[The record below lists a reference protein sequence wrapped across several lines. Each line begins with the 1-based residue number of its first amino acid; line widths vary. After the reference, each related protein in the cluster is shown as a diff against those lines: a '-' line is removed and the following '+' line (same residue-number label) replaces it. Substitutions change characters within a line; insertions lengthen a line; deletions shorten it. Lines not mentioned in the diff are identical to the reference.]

1 METKL
6 TNNTQYLQVDFV
18 EQKINFWI
26 EKLTAKLHKI
36 NCYERP
42 CRSI

>member
-26 EKLTAKLHKI
+26 EKQTAKLHQI
-36 NCYERP
+36 NCYER
-42 CRSI
+42 SI